1 MIFDNDDIINAEII
15 MPGFKLEGSDRVNR
29 IGGGVCL
36 YINSKLSFKTILKF
50 SNSCCEV
57 LAVDIPKLSLIIIV
71 FYRPPSCSISLF
83 AEAISAFFFLY
94 LRLFQTLFVW
104 GTLTFPKFPRMLV
117 ILWHSLLYSMSL
129 FLLSFLN
136 K

>member
-83 AEAISAFFFLY
+83 AEAISALKSLFFSLPLPLPNIICLGDFN
-94 LRLFQTLFVW
+94 
-104 GTLTFPKFPRMLV
+104 FPKVP
-117 ILWHSLLYSMSL
+117 
-129 FLLSFLN
+129 
-136 K
+136 